1 MSAPEL
7 APRSSVGGI
16 AAIWIAALLGGVA
29 VAIFVPAAYQAQ
41 WFVLALAAS
50 LLLSFGVQL
59 AYGRSTG
66 FIRRV
71 AASVL
76 GALVALGVVSVA
88 VGVATIIP
96 G

>member
-7 APRSSVGGI
+7 APRSSVTGI
-16 AAIWIAALLGGVA
+16 AAVWVAALLGGIA
-29 VAIFVPAAYQAQ
+29 IAIFVPTEHQAQ
-41 WFVLALAAS
+41 WFVLALAVS
-50 LLLSFGVQL
+50 LLVSFGVQL
-59 AYGRSTG
+59 AYGRSVG

-76 GALVALGVVSVA
+76 GALLGLGIVSVA
-88 VGVATIIP
+88 VGLATIIP

>member
-16 AAIWIAALLGGVA
+16 AAVWIAALLAGIA

-50 LLLSFGVQL
+50 LLVSFGVQL
-59 AYGRSTG
+59 AYGRSPG

-76 GALVALGVVSVA
+76 GALLALGIVSA
-88 VGVATIIP
+88 GVGLATIIP

>member
-7 APRSSVGGI
+7 APRSSVTGI
-16 AAIWIAALLGGVA
+16 GAVWIAALLGGIA
-29 VAIFVPAAYQAQ
+29 IAIFVPAPQQAQ

-50 LLLSFGVQL
+50 LLVSFGVQL

-76 GALVALGVVSVA
+76 GALLALGVVSAA
-88 VGVATIIP
+88 VGLATIIP

>member
-7 APRSSVGGI
+7 APRSSVTGI
-16 AAIWIAALLGGVA
+16 AAIWVAALLGGIA
-29 VAIFVPAAYQAQ
+29 IAIFVPMEHQSE

-50 LLLSFGVQL
+50 LLVSFGVQL
-59 AYGRSTG
+59 AYGRSVG

-76 GALVALGVVSVA
+76 GALLALGIVSVA
-88 VGVATIIP
+88 VGLAAIIP

>member
-7 APRSSVGGI
+7 APRSSVTGI
-16 AAIWIAALLGGVA
+16 AAVWVAALLGGIA
-29 VAIFVPAAYQAQ
+29 IAIFVPMENQSK

-50 LLLSFGVQL
+50 LLVSFGVQL

-76 GALVALGVVSVA
+76 GALLALGIVSVA
-88 VGVATIIP
+88 VGLAAIIP

>member
-7 APRSSVGGI
+7 APRSSVTGI
-16 AAIWIAALLGGVA
+16 VAVWAAALLGGIA
-29 VAIFVPAAYQAQ
+29 IAIFVPMEYQAQ

-50 LLLSFGVQL
+50 LLVSFGVQL

-76 GALVALGVVSVA
+76 GALLALGIVSVA
-88 VGVATIIP
+88 VGLATIIP

>member
-16 AAIWIAALLGGVA
+16 ASVWIAALLGGIA
-29 VAIFVPAAYQAQ
+29 IAIFVPAAYQAQ
-41 WFVLALAAS
+41 WFVLALAGS
-50 LLLSFGVQL
+50 LLVSFGVQL

-66 FIRRV
+66 FIGRV

-76 GALVALGVVSVA
+76 GALLALGVVSVA
-88 VGVATIIP
+88 VGIATIIP

>member
-16 AAIWIAALLGGVA
+16 AAVWIAALLGGIA
-29 VAIFVPAAYQAQ
+29 VAIFVPATHQAQ

-50 LLLSFGVQL
+50 LLVSFGVQL

-76 GALVALGVVSVA
+76 GALLALGIVSA
-88 VGVATIIP
+88 GVGLATIIP
-96 G
+96 A